1 MEQPHVD
8 CDIQALRIGDA
19 GLVMIPA
26 ELFVEFGLDLKRRSP
41 LQPTYV
47 ITMANGSHGYVPT
60 PHAFER
66 GGYEVRT
73 GSVSLLTPD
82 AGDQI
87 VAAALGLLAELAA
100 P

>member
-1 MEQPHVD
+1 MDFE
-8 CDIQALRIGDA
+8 IQALRIGDA
-19 GLVMIPA
+19 ALVLIPA

-41 LQPTYV
+41 FKPTYV
-47 ITMANGSHGYVPT
+47 ISMANGSHGYVPT
-60 PHAFER
+60 EHAFQR

-73 GSVSLLTPD
+73 GPVSLLTPK

-87 VAAALGLLAELAA
+87 VTAALDLLAGLAA